1 MLYLYTLILIG
12 GITLIQYKKI
22 PYIELI
28 PIIIITFLL
37 YRIVNNLE
45 NVGSILNRIFSLLSY
60 FIWGFVIAY
69 LLNPLMVY
77 IEKETKMKRIYNII
91 IIYTLFV
98 GIIILIIT
106 LVTPNVIKSAVDL
119 FNNIPQFANKAYTW
133 STDFLSKNKLLN
145 KYDVISYLD
154 SYLKTFNKDISTYF
168 TPGLQIIINN
178 LMGLSSFFMKL
189 LSGIVISIYLL
200 LDKESIISTLEKFTY
215 SILSKSVS
223 IEIIN
228 FFKIVNI
235 TFKKYFVAKM
245 IDSIIFGIIT
255 FIGFILLKIPYALPF
270 SLVISVTNMIPYF
283 GNIMGMF
290 PAVIITIFFNPI
302 KSLEIVLF
310 ITTLSNIDGWFI
322 SPKIIGDKVG
332 ISPLLIILGIVLGG
346 GLFGIIGM
354 LLGVPA
360 IALIKT
366 LLEDFMNKQLKNKQI
381 E

>member
-1 MLYLYTLILIG
+1 
-12 GITLIQYKKI
+12 LIQYKKI

-28 PIIIITFLL
+28 PIILISFILF
-37 YRIVNNLE
+37 RIVNNIE
-45 NVGSILNRIFSLLSY
+45 NIGSMFHTIFSLLSY

-77 IEKETKMKRIYNII
+77 IERKTKMKRIYSIS

-98 GIIILIIT
+98 GIIILTIT

-119 FNNIPQFANKAYTW
+119 FNNIPQFANKSYTW
-133 STDFLSKNKLLN
+133 STDFLAKNQLLT
-145 KYDVISYLD
+145 KYDVTSYLN

-168 TPGLQIIINN
+168 APGLQIIINN

-189 LSGIVISIYLL
+189 VSGIVISVYLL
-200 LDKESIISTLEKFTY
+200 LDKESIIFTLEKFIY
-215 SILSKSVS
+215 SILSETAS
-223 IEIIN
+223 IRVIH
-228 FFKIVNI
+228 FLKIVNI
-235 TFKKYFVAKM
+235 TFNKYFVGKM
-245 IDSIIFGIIT
+245 IDSILFGIIT
-255 FIGFILLKIPYALPF
+255 FIGFTILNIPYALPF
-270 SLVISVTNMIPYF
+270 SLLISVTNMIPYF
-283 GNIMGMF
+283 GNIIGML

-302 KSLEIVLF
+302 KSIEIILF

-322 SPKIIGDKVG
+322 TPKIVGDKVG

-354 LLGVPA
+354 LLGVPV

-366 LLEDFMNKQLKNKQI
+366 LLEDFMNKRLKNKQI
-381 E
+381 Q